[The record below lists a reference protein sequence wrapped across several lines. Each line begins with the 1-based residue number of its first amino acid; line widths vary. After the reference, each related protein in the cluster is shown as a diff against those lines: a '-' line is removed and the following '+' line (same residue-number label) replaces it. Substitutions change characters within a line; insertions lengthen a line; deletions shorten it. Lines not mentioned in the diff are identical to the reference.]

1 MTMLVI
7 KGEPVAKGRPKFTR
21 SGHAYTPKRTR
32 DQEELIR
39 AAYTGDPLQ
48 GAIEAEFTFVYE
60 PPKSMS
66 LKKKMELM
74 GQPKLTRPDT
84 DNLVKLALDALNSVA
99 YSDDNLIY
107 KITSRKI
114 YGPEAMTIIQLKGD
128 GANEVQ

>member
-1 MTMLVI
+1 MMLVI

-21 SGHAYTPKRTR
+21 SGHAYTPKKTR
-32 DQEELIR
+32 DREKLIR
-39 AAYTGDPLQ
+39 EAYTGDLLQ

-60 PPKSMS
+60 PPKSLS
-66 LKKKMELM
+66 LKKQMDLM

-84 DNLVKLALDALNSVA
+84 DNLVKLALDALNNVA

-114 YGPEAMTIIQLKGD
+114 YGPEAMTIIQLK
-128 GANEVQ
+128 ER